1 MEDRR
6 RGGRGKKL
14 EDPEIFFKLSSLSL
28 LVWKVGKIPHFHSF
42 IVSLSLFFDF
52 FTENDSSLSFM
63 VCLPPDEDAFA
74 SKACGKIYLIQN

>member
-42 IVSLSLFFDF
+42 IVSLSLFCH
-52 FTENDSSLSFM
+52 LM
-63 VCLPPDEDAFA
+63 RRRLPRKLVE
-74 SKACGKIYLIQN
+74 KYI